1 MRRLSAHDAST
12 PPFAAGLASIFFCL
26 NAMRVLMMFTIDTP
40 SKISFFT
47 KVCMDASIRSKL
59 VVTSKAARPTDLEDP
74 ELAED

>member
-1 MRRLSAHDAST
+1 
-12 PPFAAGLASIFFCL
+12 
-26 NAMRVLMMFTIDTP
+26 MMFTIDTP